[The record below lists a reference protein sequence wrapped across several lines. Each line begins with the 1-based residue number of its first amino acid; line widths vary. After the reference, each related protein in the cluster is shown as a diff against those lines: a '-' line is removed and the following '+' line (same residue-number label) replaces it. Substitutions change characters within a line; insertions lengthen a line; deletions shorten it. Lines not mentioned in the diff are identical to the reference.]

1 MIKTTGVTMAEI
13 DNLLKLLFDRGA
25 SDLHCTVGQKPKF
38 SLRGEVVELDE
49 FDVFDKESLGRSMFE
64 IISDEQREHFLENW
78 DFDFAYEMKGMAR
91 FRTNYYI
98 QQTGYGAVFRLI
110 PSKVMTLEQL
120 KMPPILN
127 KLSELRYGLV
137 LVTGPTGSGK
147 TTTLAAMID
156 HINENQRRRIV
167 TIEDPV
173 EYVHQNKTSI
183 ISHREV
189 GQHTQSF
196 DNALRGVTRQDAD
209 VVLVGE
215 LRDLE
220 TMSLAISAAAM
231 GTLVFGTLHTN
242 SAGKTIDRIV
252 DMYPSDQQQQ
262 VRTMLAESLKG
273 IVAQQLL
280 RTKDDKGLIAAA
292 EILVGGHA
300 VANIIR
306 EGRIDRITSI
316 MQSGGAE
323 GMQLMDDALERLVD
337 QQVIDGNVAY
347 MKSTDKKRFAKYE
360 NE

>member
-1 MIKTTGVTMAEI
+1 MAKI
-13 DNLLKLLFDRGA
+13 DTLLKLMFEKGA
-25 SDLHCTVGQKPKF
+25 SDLHATVGQKPKLA
-38 SLRGEVVELDE
+38 LRGEVVELDE
-49 FDVFDKESLGRSMFE
+49 FDVFDKESLESSMFE
-64 IISDEQREHFLENW
+64 IISDEQRQHYLENW
-78 DFDFAYEMKGMAR
+78 DLDFAYEMEDIAR
-91 FRTNYYI
+91 FRTNYYF

-110 PSKVMTLEQL
+110 PSKIMTLEQL
-120 KMPPILN
+120 KMPEVLK
-127 KLSELRYGLV
+127 KLAELRFGLV

-173 EYVHQNKTSI
+173 EYVHINKRSV

-189 GQHTQSF
+189 GHHTQTF
-196 DNALRGVTRQDAD
+196 DNALRAIPRQDAD

-220 TMSLAISAAAM
+220 TMSLALSAAAM

-242 SAGKTIDRIV
+242 SAAKTIDRII
-252 DMYPSDQQQQ
+252 DLYPSDQQQQ

-280 RTKDDKGLIAAA
+280 RTKDGKGLIAVA

-300 VANIIR
+300 IANIIR
-306 EGRIDRITSI
+306 EGRVDRITSI
-316 MQSGGAE
+316 IQSGGSE

-337 QQVIDGNVAY
+337 EETIDGNVAY
-347 MKSTDKKRFAKYE
+347 MKATDKKRFSNYASS
-360 NE
+360 